1 MVRRKMTAM
10 EWVQH
15 KHDYYVSEE
24 ETNANKKIFK
34 YKIEGEKVFPIMEK
48 SVLGNL
54 IENDK
59 QTKKRKW

>member
-24 ETNANKKIFK
+24 ETNANKKYLNIK
-34 YKIEGEKVFPIMEK
+34 
-48 SVLGNL
+48 
-54 IENDK
+54 
-59 QTKKRKW
+59 